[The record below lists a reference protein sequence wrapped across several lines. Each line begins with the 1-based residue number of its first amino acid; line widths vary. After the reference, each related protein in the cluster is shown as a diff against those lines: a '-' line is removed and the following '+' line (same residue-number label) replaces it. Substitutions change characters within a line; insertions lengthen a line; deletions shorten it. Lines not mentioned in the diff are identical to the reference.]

1 MTEAERQPAQVSSE
15 QLSIVPLNQFVPSRV
30 CLTCDVC
37 CRFPEE
43 ESFLRPYFIAEEIDR
58 AIAGGLDPS
67 HFPDQAGCQVRVV
80 PNPSG
85 EGYLCPAFDPAT
97 AHCRIYEVRPL
108 DCQIYPLA
116 LMWSDD
122 RCEVLLGW
130 DSKCPFMREASS
142 DIRAYSDHVASRL
155 EQDDTLDRLARHPRL
170 IGPFQD
176 DVIVLR
182 RLPRL
187 TERLT
192 SGQASATGRDAP
204 AARREAAGAA
214 LSPSDLAPLTFDDR
228 PFLDRALASTR
239 EMLQTPLSA
248 YAFVS
253 HIIWRHL
260 LTYWRAEVDGH
271 LCLFAEYEDGMF
283 MALPPLRVTRD
294 ALRVTGSTDSAPVTR
309 HLSPVTQPMCDAF
322 AACFAFM
329 RERNRGSAVTR
340 VENVPEEL
348 KPVLEAQGYR
358 LAPKG
363 VEYLYRAADLA
374 NLIGDRYKS
383 QRAACNRFAR
393 DHHYRYEP
401 YRPTDRDDCLALYRL
416 WAAQQE
422 ARNPSAVDAVARHML
437 ADSES
442 AHREVLTQA
451 EALGLVGRVVR
462 VDGEVRAYTFGFEL
476 TPSVFGV
483 LLELTDRR
491 VTGLAQFIFREF
503 CREAVGRGYEFVNT
517 MDDSGL
523 PSLAQSKLAYH
534 PVRLIASYI
543 ATEPAS
549 MES

>member
-1 MTEAERQPAQVSSE
+1 MMGAEHPPSHVASE
-15 QLSIVPLNQFVPSRV
+15 RSQIILLDQLVPSRV

-43 ESFLRPYFIAEEIDR
+43 ESFLRPYFTAEEIRR
-58 AIAGGLDPS
+58 AIATGLDPAS
-67 HFPDQAGCQVRVV
+67 FSDQAGCQVRVV

-85 EGYLCPAFDPAT
+85 EGYLCPAFDPVT

-122 RCEVLLGW
+122 RREVLLGW

-142 DIRAYSDHVASRL
+142 DIRAYSDQVAGRL
-155 EQDDTLDRLARHPRL
+155 EQDDTLDMLARHPRL

-192 SGQASATGRDAP
+192 PGQAPAVGRDAL
-204 AARREAAGAA
+204 AVRREAAGSA

-228 PFLDRALASTR
+228 PLLDRALASTR
-239 EMLQTPLSA
+239 EVFQTPLSA

-253 HIIWRHL
+253 HVIWRDL
-260 LTYWRAEVDGH
+260 LTYWWAEVEGH

-283 MALPPLRVTRD
+283 MALPPLPLSREALNVRCKGKEKEGVRLTPD
-294 ALRVTGSTDSAPVTR
+294 A
-309 HLSPVTQPMCDAF
+309 SPLTKALGRAV
-322 AACFAFM
+322 AFM
-329 RERNRGSAVTR
+329 RGRNRGSAVTR

-348 KPVLEAQGYR
+348 RPVLESQGYR

-383 QRAACNRFAR
+383 PRAACNRFAR
-393 DHHYRYEP
+393 DQHYRYEP
-401 YRPTDRDDCLALYRL
+401 YRPTDRDACLALYRL

-422 ARNPSAVDAVARHML
+422 ARALSAVDAVARHML
-437 ADSES
+437 VDSEP
-442 AHREVLTQA
+442 AHREVLTHA

-476 TPSVFGV
+476 TPAVFCV
-483 LLELTDRR
+483 LLEVTDRR

-503 CREAVGRGYEFVNT
+503 CREAVARGYQFINT

-523 PSLAQSKLAYH
+523 PRLAQSKLAYH

-543 ATEPAS
+543 ATEPSS
-549 MES
+549 MEP

>member
-1 MTEAERQPAQVSSE
+1 MRGAERQPSHASSE
-15 QLSIVPLNQFVPSRV
+15 RLQIILLDQLVPSRV

-37 CRFPEE
+37 CRFPEQ
-43 ESFLRPYFIAEEIDR
+43 ESFLRPYFTAEEIRR
-58 AIAGGLDPS
+58 AVAMGLDPAS
-67 HFPDQAGCQVRVV
+67 FPDQAGCQIRVV

-85 EGYLCPAFDPAT
+85 EGYLCPAFDSVT
-97 AHCRIYEVRPL
+97 AHCRIYEVRPF

-122 RCEVLLGW
+122 RREVLLGW

-142 DIRAYSDHVASRL
+142 DIRAYSDQVAGRL
-155 EQDDTLDRLARHPRL
+155 EQDDTLDMLARHPRL

-182 RLPRL
+182 RVPRL

-192 SGQASATGRDAP
+192 PGQASAAGRDAL
-204 AARREAAGAA
+204 AVRREANDLNPASS
-214 LSPSDLAPLTFDDR
+214 SPTLCLTPLTIEDR
-228 PFLDRALASTR
+228 PLVDRALASTR
-239 EMLQTPLSA
+239 EVFQTPLSA

-283 MALPPLRVTRD
+283 MALPPLRVT
-294 ALRVTGSTDSAPVTR
+294 GSTDSAPVTR
-309 HLSPVTQPMCDAF
+309 HPSPVTQPMRDAF

-348 KPVLEAQGYR
+348 RPVLESQGYR

-363 VEYLYRAADLA
+363 VEYLYRAVDLA

-383 QRAACNRFAR
+383 PRAACNRFAR

-401 YRPTDRDDCLALYRL
+401 YRPTDRDACLALYRL

-422 ARNPSAVDAVARHML
+422 ARALSAVDTVARHML
-437 ADSES
+437 ADSEL
-442 AHREVLTQA
+442 AHHEVLTHA

-483 LLELTDRR
+483 LLEVTDRR

-503 CREAVGRGYEFVNT
+503 CREAVDRGYEFVNT

-523 PSLAQSKLAYH
+523 PSLA
-534 PVRLIASYI
+534 
-543 ATEPAS
+543 
-549 MES
+549 